1 MALSLAAQ
9 EAMWLR
15 QFDTEINCVEPEA
28 TLIWEDNTGTIAVA
42 GNPVFSKRTKHIQ
55 IRYHF
60 VREAVEE
67 GIIVLEHRPSKEM
80 TADILTKPLPRD
92 SYQYLRGKR
101 GLDKI

>member
-1 MALSLAAQ
+1 M
-9 EAMWLR
+9 
-15 QFDTEINCVEPEA
+15 EPEA

-42 GNPVFSKRTKHIQ
+42 KNPVFSKRTKHIQ

-60 VREAVEE
+60 VRETVEE
-67 GIIVLEHRPSKEM
+67 GVILLEHCPSREM

-92 SYQYLRGKR
+92 SYQYLRGKL